1 MKYQMSYTSRDYSN
15 GCLEARTSKSEI
27 HHNIPRTKY
36 RNEIS
41 ISEIPLCE
49 NNGETQNVF
58 LRVYSLYGL

>member
-1 MKYQMSYTSRDYSN
+1 MSYTSRDYSH
-15 GCLEARTSKSEI
+15 GCLEVITNKSAI

-36 RNEIS
+36 RNEIN
-41 ISEIPLCE
+41 ICEIPLCE